1 MARTADPARRED
13 LLIAALEYVEA
24 HGVGDLSLRPLGKAI
39 GASPRTLL
47 YHFGSKEEL
56 LGEIMRA
63 RRSRQRE
70 QFGRILRGEGAPMAD
85 ACREIWNAMS
95 SPEGLAAFKRSL
107 ETYVFA
113 LNAPE
118 KYRNFLETTVEDWLG
133 FRADARRDEGYSP
146 ADSRAIG
153 TIVVAGFRGFLLDL
167 CATGDYARVNR
178 AVELWIDSIES
189 LPSPAELTDAH
200 V

>member
-13 LLIAALEYVEA
+13 LLEAALDYVEA

-47 YHFGSKEEL
+47 YHFGSKEQL
-56 LGEIMRA
+56 LADVMRA
-63 RRSRQRE
+63 RRARQRK
-70 QFGRILRGEGAPMAD
+70 QFAEIMRGEGAPIAD

-113 LNAPE
+113 LNAPQ
-118 KYRNFLETTVEDWLG
+118 KYRGFLENTVEDWLR
-133 FRADARRDEGYSP
+133 FRADARHDEGYSHN
-146 ADSRAIG
+146 DSRAIG

-167 CATGDYARVNR
+167 CATGDYPRVNR
-178 AVELWIDSIES
+178 AVDLWIDTLES
-189 LPSPAELTDAH
+189 LPSPAELTNAH
-200 V
+200 A